1 MLIHTHTFFSP
12 YTPLEWFLLDHD
24 LGHLVRAVLQVITS
38 APAPTS
44 PVRTGLLV
52 PVLHPVEHLLI
63 LVTQHT
69 RQAAARF
76 PR

>member
-12 YTPLEWFLLDHD
+12 YTPLRWFLLDHD
-24 LGHLVRAVLQVITS
+24 LRHRVRALLQVITS

-44 PVRTGLLV
+44 SVRTGLLM
-52 PVLHPVEHLLI
+52 PFLHPVEDLLI
-63 LVTQHT
+63 LVIQHT